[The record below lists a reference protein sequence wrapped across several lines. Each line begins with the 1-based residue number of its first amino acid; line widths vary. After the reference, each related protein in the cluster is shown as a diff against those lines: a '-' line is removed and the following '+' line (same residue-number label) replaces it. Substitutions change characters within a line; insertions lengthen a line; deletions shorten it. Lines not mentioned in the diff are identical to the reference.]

1 MEKNEAIFI
10 NFPTLQLTFVFYV
23 SEGRS
28 CRPDLREGGA
38 FQVSLS
44 KLQLDFYPYHLAC
57 GDRSMWIR
65 YQPETSVHTGWL
77 ENSLKQFQTSL
88 LDSIASKQGSHAP
101 LSRSS
106 GNGNSK
112 NSSLPQNQQ
121 KSDSNSTDMLMSQ
134 FRKLMTT
141 NLVVRLNN
149 FTLWKVSTSKVK
161 SPPREFLAGKEK
173 HVTEFQNFFPARLS
187 TCFAFILRCQPLG
200 IFFCFKVEQKYVR
213 NRERLFF
220 CKN

>member
-1 MEKNEAIFI
+1 
-10 NFPTLQLTFVFYV
+10 
-23 SEGRS
+23 
-28 CRPDLREGGA
+28 
-38 FQVSLS
+38 
-44 KLQLDFYPYHLAC
+44 
-57 GDRSMWIR
+57 MWIR

-161 SPPREFLAGKEK
+161 SPPREFLAGKRK
-173 HVTEFQNFFPARLS
+173 ACNGILDFFSSLAFYLLCFYTSMSTTRDFFSVSRSNKNMSEIERDYSSAKIDPFLRL
-187 TCFAFILRCQPLG
+187 
-200 IFFCFKVEQKYVR
+200 IFSFVLIKFPSLIYR
-213 NRERLFF
+213 S
-220 CKN
+220 

>member
-1 MEKNEAIFI
+1 MLIEF
-10 NFPTLQLTFVFYV
+10 FSYF

-28 CRPDLREGGA
+28 CHPDLSEGGA

-65 YQPETSVHTGWL
+65 YSPETSVHTGWL
-77 ENSLKQFQTSL
+77 ETSLKQFQTSL
-88 LDSIASKQGSHAP
+88 LDSIASKQGLGHAP

-106 GNGNSK
+106 GMK
-112 NSSLPQNQQ
+112 NSSLPFSPKNEQ
-121 KSDSNSTDMLMSQ
+121 DSNTADLLMSQ

-161 SPPREFLAGKEK
+161 SAPKEFLAGKEEK
-173 HVTEFQNFFPARLS
+173 SYLLSFFFPLAAFLLFLYNQLGKFLFQGRTKTCQECIEKIEIFTRLYS
-187 TCFAFILRCQPLG
+187 VF
-200 IFFCFKVEQKYVR
+200 
-213 NRERLFF
+213 
-220 CKN
+220 

>member
-1 MEKNEAIFI
+1 
-10 NFPTLQLTFVFYV
+10 
-23 SEGRS
+23 
-28 CRPDLREGGA
+28 
-38 FQVSLS
+38 
-44 KLQLDFYPYHLAC
+44 
-57 GDRSMWIR
+57 MWIR

-161 SPPREFLAGKEK
+161 SPPREFLAGKRK
-173 HVTEFQNFFPARLS
+173 ACNGILDFFPAWLS
-187 TCFAFILRCQPLG
+187 TYFAFILRCQPLG
-200 IFFCFKVEQKYVR
+200 IFFLFQGRTKICQKSRDYSSL
-213 NRERLFF
+213 EMKLILFF
-220 CKN
+220 RPILKQSF